1 MLQDENKR
9 IVSLLDQMNAQLLN
23 QDSFLR
29 EIAELKRKN

>member
-9 IVSLLDQMNAQLLN
+9 IASLLDQMNAQLLN

-29 EIAELKRKN
+29 EIGELKRKN